1 MKILHNQS
9 QLKRVLYIGIA
20 NVIIGFGS
28 LFTTASQYLV
38 GLGGL
43 GLIYIVQ
50 YFYTKNRVMVE
61 LTPDFIV
68 FNGLFKKKTIR
79 VDEITAY
86 KYFAGDYTITAPN
99 TQIVIDINL
108 VDKASQSALK
118 TYFDA
123 LQSKVNP

>member
-9 QLKRVLYIGIA
+9 QLKKVLLLGIA

-38 GLGGL
+38 ALGGL
-43 GLIYIVQ
+43 GLVYIVQ

-68 FNGLFKKKTIR
+68 YNGLFKKKTIR
-79 VDEITAY
+79 VHEVTAY
-86 KYFAGDYTITAPN
+86 KYFAGDHTVTSKD
-99 TQIVIDINL
+99 TTIVIDTNL
-108 VDKASQSALK
+108 VDKATQDELK
-118 TYFDA
+118 DYFDS
-123 LQSKVNP
+123 LQLK

>member
-9 QLKRVLYIGIA
+9 QLKRVLYIGIG

-43 GLIYIVQ
+43 GLVYIVQ

-68 FNGLFKKKTIR
+68 FNGLFKKKTIH

-86 KYFAGDYTITAPN
+86 KYFAGDHTITSKD
-99 TQIVIDINL
+99 TTIVIDTNL
-108 VDKASQSALK
+108 VDKATQDELK
-118 TYFDA
+118 TYFDS
-123 LQSKVNP
+123 LQLK

>member
-9 QLKRVLYIGIA
+9 QLKRALYIGIGY
-20 NVIIGFGS
+20 VIIGVGS

-38 GLGGL
+38 GLGGI
-43 GLIYIVQ
+43 GVVYIFL

-68 FNGLFKKKTIR
+68 FNGLFKKKTIH

-86 KYFAGDYTITAPN
+86 KYFAGDHTVTSKD
-99 TQIVIDINL
+99 TTIVIDTNL
-108 VDKASQSALK
+108 VDKVTQDELK
-118 TYFDA
+118 AYFDS
-123 LQSKVNP
+123 LQLK

>member
-9 QLKRVLYIGIA
+9 QLKRLLFLGIA

-38 GLGGL
+38 ALGGL
-43 GLIYIVQ
+43 GLVYIVQ
-50 YFYTKNRVMVE
+50 YFYTKIRVMVE

-68 FNGLFKKKTIR
+68 FNGLFKKKTIH

-86 KYFAGDYTITAPN
+86 KYFAGDHTLTSKD
-99 TQIVIDINL
+99 TTIVIDTNL
-108 VDKASQSALK
+108 VDKATQDELK
-118 TYFDA
+118 TYFDS
-123 LQSKVNP
+123 LQLK

>member
-9 QLKRVLYIGIA
+9 QLKRVLYIGIG

-43 GLIYIVQ
+43 GLVYIVQ
-50 YFYTKNRVMVE
+50 YFYTKNRLMVE

-68 FNGLFKKKTIR
+68 FNGLFKKKTIH

-86 KYFAGDYTITAPN
+86 RYFAGVHTVTSKG
-99 TQIVIDINL
+99 TTIVIDTNL
-108 VDKASQSALK
+108 VDKATQDELK
-118 TYFDA
+118 AYFDS
-123 LQSKVNP
+123 LQLK